1 MSKWDKHVT
10 HVFIQVVGRS
20 AEQEQDNPNGG
31 TVPDSNSLQCSV
43 LMDPNPSAPLYDCKS
58 MHWCCCPVHTSP
70 SYLQGC
76 HKGPSKHLAE
86 KCRHARSTALLWY
99 IGLVTLPCCIKTQC
113 TFLFAVSHTPTTR
126 WKSVYDILQL
136 YNISCLTMTS
146 LFSKPRP
153 SKGHK
158 GVKNLVFKPTY
169 QITWS
174 PRLLKWKNVNL
185 IMTTQ

>member
-20 AEQEQDNPNGG
+20 AEQEQDNANGR
-31 TVPDSNSLQCSV
+31 TVPDSHSWQPSA
-43 LMDPNPSAPLYDCKS
+43 LMDPNPSAPLCKS
-58 MHWCCCPVHTSP
+58 TRCLRCCLVHTSP

-86 KCRHARSTALLWY
+86 KCRQARSTVLLRS
-99 IGLVTLPCCIKTQC
+99 IGLVTLPHCIKTQC
-113 TFLFAVSHTPTTR
+113 TFLFAVSHTPMTR

-153 SKGHK
+153 SEGHK
-158 GVKNLVFKPTY
+158 GVKNLVFKPVY
-169 QITWS
+169 QVT
-174 PRLLKWKNVNL
+174 
-185 IMTTQ
+185 